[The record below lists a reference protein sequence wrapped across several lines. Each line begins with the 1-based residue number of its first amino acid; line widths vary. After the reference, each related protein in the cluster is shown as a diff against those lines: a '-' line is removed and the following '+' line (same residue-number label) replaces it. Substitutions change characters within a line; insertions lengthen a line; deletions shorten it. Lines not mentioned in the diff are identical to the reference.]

1 MKTLEEMNE
10 YKEDFH
16 YYDVINDKEVT
27 VNDVHLTACLFFR
40 DGHLPEVRE
49 QLRDCIDQYMVLF
62 GERITWGFDPK
73 NRRWKEKPFDKLPSF
88 NEILQ
93 ERKDPD
99 DIIEW
104 FVSAGSH
111 KLIEEAVPYELFCST
126 ERNWELE
133 DISQLRFRVDRAD
146 FFNPDKQVM
155 IVNLFNYCIH
165 KLNPYFA
172 YMGLGSAIGYEE
184 QYSIDL
190 LNQAKQFFGINII
203 DTWDAVVM
211 HHGIRSIDWWTYI
224 SDDLAQRIGGRD
236 KLLEQVTA
244 KSVAHKIYDN
254 GVLLIADEIPQLLPI
269 DKPIPQ
275 SYLDINDICRPMR
288 NGRYGSLTRMNQY
301 DGGVGR
307 QTFNAYFT
315 DLWLRRF
322 DNPELWR
329 TFPQQT
335 TPDITAEPIK
345 AATGEIISIKTG
357 EVCQQDGR
365 YIYLDEYDYNRKQF
379 RHHNIASDGRLTDYR
394 QYVVLKKGDIAPY
407 FIHMDANWRTVEAMK
422 IAWTLVEVL

>member
-49 QLRDCIDQYMVLF
+49 QLRDCIDQYMALF
-62 GERITWGFDPK
+62 GEHITWGFDPK

-254 GVLLIADEIPQLLPI
+254 GVLLIADEVPQLLPI

-345 AATGEIISIKTG
+345 TAKGEITTLNTG

>member
-49 QLRDCIDQYMVLF
+49 QLRDCIDQYMALF
-62 GERITWGFDPK
+62 GEHITWGFNPK

-111 KLIEEAVPYELFCST
+111 QLMEEAVPYELFCMT
-126 ERNWELE
+126 ERDWKLE

-236 KLLEQVTA
+236 KLLEQITA

-254 GVLLIADEIPQLLPI
+254 GVLLIADEVPQLLPI

-335 TPDITAEPIK
+335 TSDITAEPIK
-345 AATGEIISIKTG
+345 TATGEITTLNTG